1 MDAKKCAVVVTFNRK
16 KTASSLLECNKGAN
30 L

>member
-1 MDAKKCAVVVTFNRK
+1 MQKYVRLLLPSTAK